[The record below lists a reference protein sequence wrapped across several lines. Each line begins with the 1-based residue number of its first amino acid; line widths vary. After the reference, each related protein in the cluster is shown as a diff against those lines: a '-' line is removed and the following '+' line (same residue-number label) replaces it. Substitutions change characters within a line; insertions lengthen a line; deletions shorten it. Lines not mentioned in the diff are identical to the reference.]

1 MNDFNNKISDLFKDA
16 EKDNIAYSKLENIL
30 DKILDGEENKED
42 VYLFL
47 DLLHLSSVSKVIAKN
62 NNNDYW
68 TSKIAYIV
76 EKYNFHT
83 GQLLWQRTQR
93 YKEKTLFI
101 NIDGENKEAITYN
114 KFGNDLILASKAI
127 DSLSDNNTITV
138 GILSFNQYKN
148 VDIIDIGCE
157 SSRPGA
163 NPLPEKDELDRLA
176 GFLYYITKI
185 EKTLSIDTYKP
196 AVARFALEN
205 GFNMIN
211 DINGGGENGEM
222 FEIAAEYDCPIVVMH
237 MKGRP
242 SNMQDEPFYDDI
254 IEELLYY
261 FEMKLNLAKAI
272 GLDDEQIILDPGIGF
287 GKRINDN
294 DVILNRISDLKQFG
308 YPILIGLSRKS
319 FLCTDDDSAE
329 DRLPATLGATA
340 IAINN
345 GADIIRVHDVDET
358 YKMTA
363 VISRILQYRNK
374 NEQAN

>member
-1 MNDFNNKISDLFKDA
+1 MDPSSYFYPKIMGILNLAPDSFYAGSIKDSNKIF
-16 EKDNIAYSKLENIL
+16 N
-30 DKILDGEENKED
+30 
-42 VYLFL
+42 
-47 DLLHLSSVSKVIAKN
+47 
-62 NNNDYW
+62 
-68 TSKIAYIV
+68 
-76 EKYNFHT
+76 
-83 GQLLWQRTQR
+83 
-93 YKEKTLFI
+93 YKEF
-101 NIDGENKEAITYN
+101 
-114 KFGNDLILASKAI
+114 
-127 DSLSDNNTITV
+127 DNA
-138 GILSFNQYKN
+138 
-148 VDIIDIGCE
+148 DIIDIGCE

-163 NPLPEKDELDRLA
+163 NSLSEKDELDRLA
-176 GFLYYITKI
+176 GFLSHISKI

-196 AVARFALEN
+196 AVAEFALEN

-222 FEIAAEYDCPIVVMH
+222 FEIAAKFDCPIVVMH

-261 FEMKLNLAKAI
+261 FEMKLNMAKEI

-294 DVILNRISDLKQFG
+294 DVIINRIPDLKKIG
-308 YPILIGLSRKS
+308 YPILIGISRKS
-319 FLCTDDDSAE
+319 FLCIADDSAE

-345 GADIIRVHDVDET
+345 SADIIRVHDVDET

-374 NEQAN
+374 NEHAN

>member
-1 MNDFNNKISDLFKDA
+1 MYSFGCFHPKIM
-16 EKDNIAYSKLENIL
+16 
-30 DKILDGEENKED
+30 
-42 VYLFL
+42 
-47 DLLHLSSVSKVIAKN
+47 
-62 NNNDYW
+62 
-68 TSKIAYIV
+68 
-76 EKYNFHT
+76 
-83 GQLLWQRTQR
+83 
-93 YKEKTLFI
+93 
-101 NIDGENKEAITYN
+101 
-114 KFGNDLILASKAI
+114 
-127 DSLSDNNTITV
+127 
-138 GILSFNQYKN
+138 GILNLTPDSFYTSSFRDTNQQFSFNQYKN

-237 MKGRP
+237 MKGQP
-242 SNMQDEPFYDDI
+242 SNMQDHPFYDDI
-254 IEELLYY
+254 IEELLNY
-261 FEMKLNLAKAI
+261 FEMKLKLAKEI

-287 GKRINDN
+287 GKRISDN

-319 FLCTDDDSAE
+319 FLCIDDDSAE

-363 VISRILQYRNK
+363 VISRILKYRNK
-374 NEQAN
+374 KEHAN